1 MRMPVD
7 VVRRALADAGGDPL
21 CNVCLA
27 VACRTSLA
35 DMRRT
40 TTALVE
46 QQSVARRTRCTRC
59 GREVLAFVTLVG
71 VGRAAPGS
79 DEAIRALHGAF
90 QRSEDLLTASREPCR
105 RSRDVIANVRSDSAG
120 TPSLIAVVDDD
131 PSVRRAVARLLS
143 AVGYRVQTFASGRE
157 LLDSPAA
164 HTSSCLVLDVR
175 MPGMSGVAVHDALK
189 AAGARV
195 PVLFITGDCEVPET
209 TRVGTGS
216 LVTVLSKPVDD
227 DKLFETVQRLIGAAR
242 EAESVASS

>member
-1 MRMPVD
+1 MPVD
-7 VVRRALADAGGDPL
+7 AVRRALADAGGDAL

-27 VACRTSLA
+27 IACRTSLSN
-35 DMRRT
+35 MRRT

-46 QQSVARRTRCTRC
+46 QQSVARRTRCARC
-59 GREVLAFVTLVG
+59 GREVLAFVTIVG
-71 VGRAAPGS
+71 VGRTAPAS
-79 DEAIRALHGAF
+79 DRAIRVLHEQL
-90 QRSEDLLTASREPCR
+90 QRSQDLITVSREHCR
-105 RSRDVIANVRSDSAG
+105 RSRDVIADLRSDS
-120 TPSLIAVVDDD
+120 TREPSLIAVVDDD
-131 PSVRRAVARLLS
+131 ASVRRAVARLLS

-175 MPGMSGVAVHDALK
+175 MPGMSGVAVYDALK

-209 TRVGTGS
+209 TRVSTGS

-227 DKLFETVQRLIGAAR
+227 DKLFETVQRLITAR
-242 EAESVASS
+242 DAECVVSS